1 MNPEKAKLADIM
13 KNDEYKA
20 IIAAIGAG
28 VGSEFE
34 SEEM

>member
-1 MNPEKAKLADIM
+1 MNPEKAKLPDIL

-28 VGSEFE
+28 IGSEFDAG
-34 SEEM
+34 